1 MRYLYR
7 AAVLAMALPAGP
19 AAAHAILV
27 DSSPAPYAH
36 LPAGS
41 VAMVLRY
48 NSRIDAARSKL
59 TLVHGDDETR
69 LTTDDAGKPDM
80 LHATVNLAPGEY
92 TIKWQVL
99 ATDGHITRG
108 SVPFTV
114 AGAAH

>member
-1 MRYLYR
+1 M
-7 AAVLAMALPAGP
+7 AMALPAGP

-59 TLVHGDDETR
+59 TR